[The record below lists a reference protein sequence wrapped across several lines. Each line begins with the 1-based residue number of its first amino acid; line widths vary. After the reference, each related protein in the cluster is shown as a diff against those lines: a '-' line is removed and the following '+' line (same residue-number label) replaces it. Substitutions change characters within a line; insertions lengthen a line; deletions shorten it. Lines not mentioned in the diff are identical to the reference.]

1 MLSMFD
7 FESLPLPEIQLYKKM
22 FSGIQHILESLQINI
37 GQQISYT
44 TVELKIVPWLIFDGN
59 IDE

>member
-1 MLSMFD
+1 MFD

-44 TVELKIVPWLIFDGN
+44 TVELKIVP
-59 IDE
+59 